1 MTFSIKQI
9 WKIIEIIEKNQAV
22 FIGNQLGLEYL
33 SPYQLWILKSYGI
46 DPDDFKGVISDIDR
60 AYYFGMMAQNLGG
73 LKSFKVTK
81 KNYDKF
87 FQERMNQPMSTVK
100 MEGLKYIKA
109 RAFND
114 LSGLG
119 NKVQNKFTN
128 RILSA
133 SLAKQR
139 AMAKKIK
146 KKSVEA
152 FAHGMTAQELASELR
167 HLTEDWARDFSRIS
181 DYVLQEAYAYGR
193 AYEILEEY
201 GDDAEVYKQTF
212 PGVCKPCEK
221 NYGSPGKK
229 PVVYRLDDLMA
240 NGNNI
245 GKKDQDPVVGNAH
258 PWARSILHVKP
269 KDSVWDNAKNRFVL
283 TRNTHGVK
291 RTSKVKIKTT

>member
-1 MTFSIKQI
+1 MNFSIKQI
-9 WKIIEIIEKNQAV
+9 WKIIEIIERNQAV

-33 SPYQLWILKSYGI
+33 SPYQLWILKNHGI
-46 DPDDFKGVISDIDR
+46 DPDDFKNVISDIDR
-60 AYYFGMMAQNLGG
+60 AYYFGMMAQQLGG
-73 LKSFKVTK
+73 LKSYKVTK
-81 KNYDKF
+81 KNFEKF
-87 FQERMNQPMSTVK
+87 FDDRMNQPMSTVK
-100 MEGLKYIKA
+100 MEGLKYIKS
-109 RAFND
+109 RAFTD

-119 NKVQNKFTN
+119 NKVQNKFSN

-133 SLAKQR
+133 SVAKQK
-139 AMAKKIK
+139 ALAKKIK

-201 GDDAEVYKQTF
+201 GEDAEVYKQTF
-212 PGVCKPCEK
+212 PGVCKPCEE
-221 NYGSPGKK
+221 NYGSPGLK
-229 PVVYRLDDLMA
+229 PVIYRLDDLLA

-245 GKKDQDPVVGNAH
+245 GKKKQDPVVGNAH

-269 KDSVWDNAKNRFVL
+269 KDSVWDSTKKRFVL
-283 TRNTHGVK
+283 KRNTHGVK
-291 RTSKVKIKTT
+291 RKSKVKIKTT